1 MKFEYPKDY
10 KTFMI
15 GLIASLSAVAL
26 WDVIKSQYKI
36 KPTSTHIAKATCSF
50 TNNDSG

>member
-36 KPTSTHIAKATCSF
+36 FNYKVK
-50 TNNDSG
+50 NDE

>member
-15 GLIASLSAVAL
+15 GVIASLSAVVL

-36 KPTSTHIAKATCSF
+36 FNYRKE
-50 TNNDSG
+50 NDE